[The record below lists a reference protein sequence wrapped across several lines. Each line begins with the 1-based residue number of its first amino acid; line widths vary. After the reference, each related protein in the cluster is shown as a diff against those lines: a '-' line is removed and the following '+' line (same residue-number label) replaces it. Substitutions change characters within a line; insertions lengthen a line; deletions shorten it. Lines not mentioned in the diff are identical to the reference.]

1 VTLILAGFDHRTASL
16 DQREASSVSG
26 ERLRAA
32 LESLRDG
39 GLSEVAILSTCNRLE
54 IVAAVEDAQAGF
66 SIIQNFFDNQAFV
79 GTGRALSLQDRIRL
93 SLYFREGT
101 AVIEHLMRVAA
112 GLESLVLGETQIMG
126 QVARALD
133 TAKSAGTD
141 GAILNRLFEAALH
154 TGKRARSETAISR
167 GRLSVSGAAVSL
179 IKAHIGGI
187 SDTRVVV
194 IGAGE
199 MAELALLALQM
210 QGVRALAVA
219 NRTDEKGR
227 VLAARLGIGA
237 LRWADLP
244 QALND
249 FDAVIAATSA
259 PQPILCAGDVPAGHS
274 LLLVDIGLPRNINA
288 DVKQLPGCRLYN
300 IDDLQAVLADTRA
313 SRQAEVAGVEAI
325 IAQERNTFFAWMQSR
340 AVAPIISELR
350 QQAEALAQ
358 AEVEQTLRR
367 LPGLNPHEQEIISQ
381 LAHRIV
387 NKLLHTPTTTLKAR
401 ANDDYQAAVRQ
412 LFRLEAL
419 SAESLGHE

>member
-16 DQREASSVSG
+16 DQREAFSVSG

-66 SIIQNFFDNQAFV
+66 AIIQTLLNNPAFV
-79 GTGRALSLQDRIRL
+79 KTRYIVSLHYCLQ
-93 SLYFREGT
+93 G
-101 AVIEHLMRVAA
+101 AAAIEHLMRVAA

-133 TAKSAGTD
+133 AAKSAGTD

-154 TGKRARSETAISR
+154 TGKRARSETAISQ

-179 IKAHIGGI
+179 IKARIGDI
-187 SDTRVVV
+187 NEARVVV

-210 QGVRALAVA
+210 HGVRALAVI
-219 NRTDEKGR
+219 NRTDEKAR
-227 VLAARLGIGA
+227 VLAARLGIRS

-249 FDAVIAATSA
+249 FDVVIAATSA

-274 LLLVDIGLPRNINA
+274 LLFVDIGLPRNINA
-288 DVKQLPGCRLYN
+288 DVKQVPGCRLYN

-325 IAQERNTFFAWMQSR
+325 IAQERDTFFAWMQSR
-340 AVAPIISELR
+340 ALAPIISELR

-367 LPGLNPHEQEIISQ
+367 LPGLNPHEQEIVSQ
-381 LAHRIV
+381 LAHRII

-419 SAESLGHE
+419 SAEPLGHE

>member
-16 DQREASSVSG
+16 DQREAFSVSG

-66 SIIQNFFDNQAFV
+66 AIIQTLLNNPAFV
-79 GTGRALSLQDRIRL
+79 KTRYIVSLHYCLQ
-93 SLYFREGT
+93 G
-101 AVIEHLMRVAA
+101 AAAIEHLMRVAA

-133 TAKSAGTD
+133 AAKSAGTD
-141 GAILNRLFEAALH
+141 GA
-154 TGKRARSETAISR
+154 RSETAISQ

-179 IKAHIGGI
+179 IKARIGDI
-187 SDTRVVV
+187 NEARVVV

-210 QGVRALAVA
+210 HGVRALAVI
-219 NRTDEKGR
+219 NRTDEKAR
-227 VLAARLGIGA
+227 VLAARLGIRS

-249 FDAVIAATSA
+249 FDVVIAATSA

-274 LLLVDIGLPRNINA
+274 LLFVDIGLPRNINA
-288 DVKQLPGCRLYN
+288 DVKQVPGCRLYN

-325 IAQERNTFFAWMQSR
+325 IAQERDTFFAWMQSR
-340 AVAPIISELR
+340 ALAPIISELR

-367 LPGLNPHEQEIISQ
+367 LPGLNPHEQEIVSQ
-381 LAHRIV
+381 LAHRII

-419 SAESLGHE
+419 SAEPLGHE